1 MIIKD
6 YNFQQFLENIPT
18 EKKIFLLHGTL
29 ISKIWYYR
37 KLLELK
43 LVGPKALQQM
53 KLVLVD
59 KSTIQK
65 DKDNLL
71 NEIKT
76 RSFFGDKKAVVV
88 NDISDKDIGLI
99 EGILDD
105 YDIEDHYLILTSGYL
120 NQNSKIRKL
129 IEGDIKSCAIGFY
142 PSEVSERDIE
152 NQLKSLK
159 INVNDKVVIKKLRD
173 LSSVYDFLEF
183 KQELK
188 KLFLLKSFDQKP
200 LSQEEVESVFS
211 QEVSK
216 NERKLFDFLLEKK
229 EELIVDFFSNYPGE
243 IKNPNSFFI
252 SANNQFN
259 VLHRMKNTDDKSFS
273 FLKKVW
279 PPVLGKNK
287 EKFFNIMKYWTK
299 SSIEDALLI
308 LKKAELRT
316 RKNSKLS
323 NKKIISFAFLE
334 ICLLNK

>member
-99 EGILDD
+99 KGILDD

-142 PSEVSERDIE
+142 PSEFSERDIE
-152 NQLKSLK
+152 NQLKSFK
-159 INVNDKVVIKKLRD
+159 ISVNDKLVIKKLRD

-188 KLFLLKSFDQKP
+188 KLFLLKSFDKKP

-243 IKNPNSFFI
+243 IKNPNSFFM

-259 VLHRMKNTDDKSFS
+259 V
-273 FLKKVW
+273 
-279 PPVLGKNK
+279 
-287 EKFFNIMKYWTK
+287 Y
-299 SSIEDALLI
+299 IE
-308 LKKAELRT
+308 
-316 RKNSKLS
+316 
-323 NKKIISFAFLE
+323 
-334 ICLLNK
+334 

>member
-99 EGILDD
+99 KGIVDD
-105 YDIEDHYLILTSGYL
+105 YDIEEDYDGTCKTFHFYQNILHTLLDLMLFYL
-120 NQNSKIRKL
+120 
-129 IEGDIKSCAIGFY
+129 
-142 PSEVSERDIE
+142 
-152 NQLKSLK
+152 
-159 INVNDKVVIKKLRD
+159 
-173 LSSVYDFLEF
+173 
-183 KQELK
+183 
-188 KLFLLKSFDQKP
+188 
-200 LSQEEVESVFS
+200 
-211 QEVSK
+211 
-216 NERKLFDFLLEKK
+216 
-229 EELIVDFFSNYPGE
+229 LIV
-243 IKNPNSFFI
+243 
-252 SANNQFN
+252 
-259 VLHRMKNTDDKSFS
+259 
-273 FLKKVW
+273 
-279 PPVLGKNK
+279 
-287 EKFFNIMKYWTK
+287 
-299 SSIEDALLI
+299 
-308 LKKAELRT
+308 
-316 RKNSKLS
+316 
-323 NKKIISFAFLE
+323 
-334 ICLLNK
+334 